1 MDILP
6 RIVGKKSESSENVKK
21 EKKEAKEAKDD
32 IGATA
37 PIIDVKYD
45 ISNIRYYINFITGKP
60 LRMIEFIPEV
70 LYYVL
75 YNYSNSS
82 SSLQNSVYEINTLLR
97 WSTDIQISDLEFV
110 EMIER
115 LNKDNA
121 YFTECIE
128 VVLNKIDYIV

>member
-1 MDILP
+1 MDVLP
-6 RIVGKKSESSENVKK
+6 RTVGKKSESSENVKK
-21 EKKEAKEAKDD
+21 EKKEKKDD

-37 PIIDVKYD
+37 PILDVKYD
-45 ISNIRYYINFITGKP
+45 ISTIRYYINYVTGKP

-75 YNYSNSS
+75 YNYTNSTK
-82 SSLQNSVYEINTLLR
+82 SLQNSVYEINTLLR
-97 WSTDIQISDLEFV
+97 WSTDVQISDLEFV

-121 YFTECIE
+121 YFTECVE